1 LSVTTKRAKEV
12 ASIIRGAE
20 LTDEEVRQYVKSL
33 TKKNT
38 DRTPF
43 YDKVYE
49 ELKEHGKIHSK
60 DMENYPNAPPSS
72 NRVCRKEALNK
83 ASDKLGKT
91 VKRVGKWYVL
101 EEDLTKHHD
110 FFIRNMPMNKATFEA
125 NCKNKEVDS
134 DALKASLKGTVT
146 ELSNGEMELMA

>member
-101 EEDLTKHHD
+101 EEDLTEHHN
-110 FFIRNMPMNKATFEA
+110 FFIKHFPMTKASFEA
-125 NCKNKEVDS
+125 NCSKRGVDPETIKNG
-134 DALKASLKGTVT
+134 LTGQIRT
-146 ELSNGEMELMA
+146 LSNGSMELIA